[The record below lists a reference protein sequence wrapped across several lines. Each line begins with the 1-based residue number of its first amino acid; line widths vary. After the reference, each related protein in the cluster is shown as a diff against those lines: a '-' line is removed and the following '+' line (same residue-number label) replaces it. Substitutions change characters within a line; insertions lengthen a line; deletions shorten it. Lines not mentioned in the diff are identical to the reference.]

1 MKKSTIILWGVAA
14 LFLLCSLPFFG
25 KGEIAEGGCGIGI
38 AAVLFFVGLRKKK
51 AAPKPSMP
59 NVPPITNAPPVPK
72 QPEAQP
78 AAAPAAIPSAPPIV
92 TDKKPPQYTQNGF
105 DFLRVKVAGVTF
117 KNGRK
122 SRQTIL
128 RKIHFKDEPFDKG
141 NMELTLQRE
150 EWEGAPAFGVYVNGE
165 QIGNIP
171 AEYVSYVQENFSR
184 CEGITN
190 IEVYGGGEG
199 RNYGAEIILRF
210 RKDG

>member
-25 KGEIAEGGCGIGI
+25 KGEIAEGVCGIGI

-51 AAPKPSMP
+51 AAPKSSMP
-59 NVPPITNAPPVPK
+59 NVPPITNAPPIPK

-122 SRQTIL
+122 IRRSNVPDTMVVSWRLGRFQRLDSQNKRRTICRRQ
-128 RKIHFKDEPFDKG
+128 
-141 NMELTLQRE
+141 
-150 EWEGAPAFGVYVNGE
+150 
-165 QIGNIP
+165 
-171 AEYVSYVQENFSR
+171 
-184 CEGITN
+184 
-190 IEVYGGGEG
+190 
-199 RNYGAEIILRF
+199 
-210 RKDG
+210 